1 MAHEKRLIYVDEVI
15 RAMQTVMSE
24 EPNQNSLGCR
34 VFAEIIKGL
43 ELTPTVDAVEVVRCK
58 DCKHGVW
65 DEDEQMWTCVYSAEF
80 DDDISEWFGFYEFN
94 EGEHFCSRGERKDNV

>member
-1 MAHEKRLIYVDEVI
+1 MANEKRLIYVDEVI

-58 DCKHGVW
+58 DCKKYRTDACAMSYMDR
-65 DEDEQMWTCVYSAEF
+65 DEDMAHCWAKAT
-80 DDDISEWFGFYEFN
+80 D
-94 EGEHFCSRGERKDNV
+94 FCSRGERR

>member
-1 MAHEKRLIYVDEVI
+1 MANEKRLIYVDEVI

-58 DCKHGVW
+58 DCMYGELDECDRDAYYLCHYHGCGW
-65 DEDEQMWTCVYSAEF
+65 ND
-80 DDDISEWFGFYEFN
+80 GN
-94 EGEHFCSRGERKDNV
+94 HFCSYGERKENE